1 MSTATPET
9 AAARRSQQPQIV
21 INTEDLAHIEG
32 LAEGAFGRNPA
43 LADRLLEELGRARIV
58 EPADMPRDVIGIGS
72 RVTYRD
78 EATKQTR
85 RVTLVYPENAD
96 ITRDMIS
103 VMTPIGVALLGLA
116 EGAAFHWDTRDD
128 ERRMLTVIHV
138 EADPELTASPA
149 DHDDLDDTPDT
160 PSDADRDAEDA

>member
-1 MSTATPET
+1 MSSATQAT
-9 AAARRSQQPQIV
+9 STKRRSQQPQIV
-21 INTEDLAHIEG
+21 INADDLSHIEG

-58 EPADMPRDVIGIGS
+58 EADEMPQDVIGIGS

-128 ERRMLTVIHV
+128 ERRMLTVIRV
-138 EADPELTASPA
+138 EANPDA
-149 DHDDLDDTPDT
+149 DDLDDTPDT